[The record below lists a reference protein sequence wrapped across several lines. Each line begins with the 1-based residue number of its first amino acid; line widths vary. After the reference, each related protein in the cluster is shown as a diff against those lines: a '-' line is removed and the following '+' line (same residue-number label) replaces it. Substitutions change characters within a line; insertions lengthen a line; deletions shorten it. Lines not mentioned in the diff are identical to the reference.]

1 MFFSVQFCHLIF
13 FPKGVAAI
21 LRLTPWII
29 KRPSRHE
36 LKATMEFVEKKTGIP
51 MVGAFVGMNMGTD
64 AAVKTC

>member
-1 MFFSVQFCHLIF
+1 M
-13 FPKGVAAI
+13 
-21 LRLTPWII
+21 RLTPWII